1 VENGLLSDGELH
13 HAIVPALDHVTNT
26 DLGLERLIA
35 VNGGVELGATISEL
49 NFIIFI
55 FSQ

>member
-1 VENGLLSDGELH
+1 MENGLLSDGELH